1 MDQEW
6 ISLNEYMRR
15 NKMGYET
22 VIKLMHSGKLEYQK
36 IEKQYKIKVSKDETV
51 NKQMESLIRRNEEL
65 ETTLKATVGMIQNV
79 LNNV

>member
-22 VIKLMHSGKLEYQK
+22 VVKLMHSGKLEYQK
-36 IEKQYKIKVSKDETV
+36 IGKQYKIKVTDKDLVTREEYNKVLERAIKAET
-51 NKQMESLIRRNEEL
+51 KL
-65 ETTLKATVGMIQNV
+65 ENIEKILV
-79 LNNV
+79 

>member
-22 VIKLMHSGKLEYQK
+22 VVKLMHSGKLEYQK
-36 IEKQYKIKVSKDETV
+36 IGKQCKIKVTDKDLVTREEYNKVLERAIKAET
-51 NKQMESLIRRNEEL
+51 KL
-65 ETTLKATVGMIQNV
+65 ENIEKILV
-79 LNNV
+79 

>member
-22 VIKLMHSGKLEYQK
+22 VVKLMHSGKLEYQK
-36 IEKQYKIKVSKDETV
+36 IGKQYKIKVTDKDLVTREEY
-51 NKQMESLIRRNEEL
+51 NKVL
-65 ETTLKATVGMIQNV
+65 ERAIKAEKKLEYIEKILV
-79 LNNV
+79 